1 MKKNRRPI
9 QRSLDILAPVP
20 APVPIVKTRGL
31 NELVGEPFVSPIARI
46 RTNPGLL
53 IPSEKPR

>member
-9 QRSLDILAPVP
+9 QRSLEILAP
-20 APVPIVKTRGL
+20 APVPTVKTRGL
-31 NELVGEPFVSPIARI
+31 NELVGEPFVSPIARV

-53 IPSEKPR
+53 IPSDKTR